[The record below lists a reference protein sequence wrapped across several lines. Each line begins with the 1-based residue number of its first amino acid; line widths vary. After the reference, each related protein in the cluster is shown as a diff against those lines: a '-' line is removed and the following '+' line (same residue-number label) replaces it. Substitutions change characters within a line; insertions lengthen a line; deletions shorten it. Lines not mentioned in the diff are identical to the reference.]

1 MAFDV
6 VKKTFTKEHLWIV
19 ELTIGEDTLRFCE
32 NRSPLPLELD
42 AIPSL
47 ASISISPTAL
57 NLEGG
62 LGVRATASITLN
74 DHNDYTIYSNDG
86 ARFWPRWRAENPYYQ
101 GAAIRILSGY
111 LVDGVYDEDNF
122 QPRDYVLETWTYA
135 GGKVNITSKDPLKL
149 ADNDRAQAPKATN
162 VVLTSNIAT
171 DNFSF
176 SVDDASAF
184 SIGDY
189 VRINSEVMLITAINT
204 LAITVNRAQYNTEL
218 SEHGIDDSVQL
229 CLYYNDTVSNIVY
242 DILVNYSKMSP
253 SYLNKS
259 AWDDEAALFLPGFY
273 ETLITEPVGTN
284 DLLKELT
291 EQAPHYLYWDERTNL
306 IEMVA
311 VKQPP
316 DESQIIT
323 DEANIIEGTVKVTDK
338 NDMRISRV
346 IVNFGQIDPT
356 KKLDEFSNYRQAYVR
371 VDPDSEINYGTSKL
385 KTIYSR
391 WINNSNKAAAIRL
404 AARIGRR
411 FAKSPRAVTFGLDA
425 KDSDVW
431 TGSPIRINTSDILNE
446 ITFTRYN
453 MPVQV
458 TSVVEKGFY
467 QYEALEH
474 TYGSPT
480 PEDDAV
486 DGNGSIV
493 ILSGEIVNI
502 NLRDIYESL
511 FPTVD
516 PDAEVVFLFDPS
528 CVAGSTSLDSS
539 VKTGSWPEL
548 LVKPLIDIRG
558 LVLGKGGNGANTSAS
573 PFAEDGGVALELE
586 DDVRISNSGIIGGG
600 GGGGGRTSSN
610 ETGQNEILCGGG
622 GAGFYVGLGGLTS
635 TSDTIPLPS
644 AQQAKDGTRLYG
656 GLGANGSLEFG
667 GKGGDLGNNGVSGNF
682 ASGAGEGGT
691 AGAAIRTNG
700 FTITYINS
708 GSGDIRGAIF

>member
-1 MAFDV
+1 MAFEV

-42 AIPSL
+42 AVPSL

-74 DHNDYTIYSNDG
+74 DHNDYTVYSNDG

-111 LVDGVYDEDNF
+111 LVDGVYDPDNF

-149 ADNDRAQAPKATN
+149 ADNDRAQAPKASDI
-162 VVLTSNIAT
+162 VLLQPVIET
-171 DNFSF
+171 DAVCV
-176 SVDDASAF
+176 VDDVTLLAVD
-184 SIGDY
+184 DY
-189 VRINSEVMLITAINT
+189 IRVNSEVMLITEINSLT
-204 LAITVNRAQYNTEL
+204 LTVERAQYNTEL
-218 SEHGIDDSVQL
+218 SSHDIDDSVQV
-229 CLYYNDTVSNIVY
+229 CLYFNDTVSNIVY
-242 DILVNYSKMSP
+242 DILVNYAEIDP
-253 SYLNKS
+253 AYLNKS
-259 AWDDEAALFLPGFY
+259 AWDDEVALFLPGFY
-273 ETLITEPVGTN
+273 EAIITEPVGTN

-306 IEMVA
+306 VEMVA

-316 DESQIIT
+316 DESQVIT

-474 TYGSPT
+474 TYGNPT
-480 PEDDAV
+480 PDDEAV

-493 ILSGEIVNI
+493 ILSGEIVDI

-511 FPTVD
+511 FPTVE

-528 CVAGSTSLDSS
+528 CVAGGTTTGAA
-539 VKTGSWPEL
+539 VTTGSWPEL
-548 LVKPLIDIRG
+548 TTPPLIDIRG
-558 LVLGKGGNGANTSAS
+558 LLIGKGGDGASVNGTAG
-573 PFAEDGGVALELE
+573 DGGLALLIEG
-586 DDVRISNSGIIGGG
+586 DIRMSNSGIIGGG
-600 GGGGGRTSSN
+600 GGGAGARDEN
-610 ETGQNEILCGGG
+610 EAGVFVGELAGGG
-622 GAGFYVGLGGLTS
+622 GAGFTIGLGGTGSYAS
-635 TSDTIPLPS
+635 TGSIASQAQNGTYTTGGQGAQPS
-644 AQQAKDGTRLYG
+644 
-656 GLGANGSLEFG
+656 NFFFSN
-667 GKGGDLGNNGVSGNF
+667 KGGDLGGNGA
-682 ASGAGEGGT
+682 ASGGI
-691 AGAAIRTNG
+691 AGAAIQTNG

-708 GSGDIRGAIF
+708 GSGDIRGAIL

>member
-1 MAFDV
+1 MAFEV

-111 LVDGVYDEDNF
+111 LVDGIYDEDNF

-149 ADNDRAQAPKATN
+149 TDNDRGQVPFASDI
-162 VVLTSNIAT
+162 VLTLDSDET
-171 DNFSF
+171 DTTINVSDT
-176 SVDDASAF
+176 STL

-189 VRINSEVMLITAINT
+189 VRVNSEVMLISAIASNV
-204 LAITVNRAQYNTEL
+204 LTVERGVYNTEAG
-218 SEHGIDDSVQL
+218 EHGVDDAVQL
-229 CLYYNDTVSNIVY
+229 CKYYNDTVSNIVY
-242 DILVNYSKMSP
+242 DIIVNYSKISA
-253 SYLNKS
+253 SYLNKA
-259 AWDDEAALFLPGFY
+259 AWDDEVALFLPGFY
-273 ETLITEPVGTN
+273 ETLLTEPVGTN

-316 DESQIIT
+316 DESQVIT

-411 FAKSPRAVTFGLDA
+411 FSKAPRAITFGLDA

-446 ITFTRYN
+446 MTFTRYN

-467 QYEALEH
+467 QYEAIEH
-474 TYGSPT
+474 TYGNPT
-480 PEDDAV
+480 PDDEAV

-493 ILSGEIVNI
+493 ILSGEIVDT

-511 FPTVD
+511 FPTVE
-516 PDAEVVFLFDPS
+516 PDAEVVFLLDPS
-528 CVAGSTSLDSS
+528 CVAGSTTSSAS

-548 LVKPLIDIRG
+548 TTPPLIDVRG
-558 LVLGKGGNGANTSAS
+558 FLIGKGGNGANSGAS
-573 PFAEDGGVALELE
+573 PAPATDGGIALELE
-586 DDVRISNSGIIGGG
+586 GDVRISNAGVIGGG
-600 GGGGGRTSSN
+600 GGGGGSVLDTDFGATK
-610 ETGQNEILCGGG
+610 ELAGGG
-622 GAGFYVGLGGLTS
+622 GAGFYVGLGGSGSRVDLEPVS
-635 TSDTIPLPS
+635 PSDE
-644 AQQAKDGTRLYG
+644 AQAGTKTTG
-656 GLGANGSLEFG
+656 GRGAIDDVSSPR
-667 GKGGDLGNNGVSGNF
+667 GGDLGQDGDTGNQQLG
-682 ASGAGEGGT
+682 GA
-691 AGAAIRTNG
+691 AGAAIQTNG

-708 GSGDIRGAIF
+708 GSGDIRGAIL